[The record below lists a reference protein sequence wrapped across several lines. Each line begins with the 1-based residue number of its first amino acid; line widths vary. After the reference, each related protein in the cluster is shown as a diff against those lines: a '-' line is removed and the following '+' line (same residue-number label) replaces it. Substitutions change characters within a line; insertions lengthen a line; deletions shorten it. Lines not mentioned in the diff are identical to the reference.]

1 MSTIVAKPSAYEERL
16 GIAGKK
22 KVLAPV
28 VEDDLLLALG
38 KPHRRHV
45 VDAKFCERGTRRA
58 KLRYAAVANEKV
70 RLLEPERLRAW
81 RGIVREAAT
90 NDLGHR
96 ARIVCALD
104 RLYAEMAVEPLVGH
118 PVSRHNE
125 RGDGMGSEEV

>member
-1 MSTIVAKPSAYEERL
+1 MVGDRKAMRLVEETSADEERL
-16 GIAGKK
+16 GIAWQE
-22 KVLAPV
+22 KVLAPI
-28 VEDDLLLALG
+28 VEDNLLLSLG
-38 KPHRRHV
+38 KTYRRHV
-45 VDAKFCERGTRRA
+45 VDAKFRERGTRRA

-118 PVSRHNE
+118 PVSRNDE
-125 RGDGMGSEEV
+125 